1 MRNPPRDF
9 CHLCDTEPQRK
20 VKRKMHT
27 EVLTRMSLFEGCE
40 AEALHQLLREAPNSL
55 RIYKEGEY
63 IARQGDACRSL
74 FILMKGNVKT
84 QMENAE
90 GKQLTIDWIKAPD
103 ILAPAFIYAS
113 ENRFPVNVEATELCE
128 VLVMDRTRFEAFMH
142 AQPAVMRN
150 FIAIISDRSLFL
162 SRKLNEFALQSLKSR
177 LLNYLQMHGGIHNQQ
192 EVAFI
197 LGVARPSL
205 ARALSELIAEGKIT
219 MTGKQ
224 VVLNAP
230 E

>member
-1 MRNPPRDF
+1 
-9 CHLCDTEPQRK
+9 
-20 VKRKMHT
+20 
-27 EVLTRMSLFEGCE
+27 MSLFEGCE

-150 FIAIISDRSLFL
+150 LIAIISDRSLFL

>member
-1 MRNPPRDF
+1 
-9 CHLCDTEPQRK
+9 
-20 VKRKMHT
+20 MHT

-63 IARQGDACRSL
+63 IACQGDACRSL

-177 LLNYLQMHGGIHNQQ
+177 LLNYLQIHGGIHNQQ

>member
-1 MRNPPRDF
+1 
-9 CHLCDTEPQRK
+9 
-20 VKRKMHT
+20 
-27 EVLTRMSLFEGCE
+27 MSLFEGCE
-40 AEALHQLLREAPNSL
+40 KEALHQLLREAPNSL

-128 VLVMDRTRFEAFMH
+128 VLVMDRARFEAFMH

-177 LLNYLQMHGGIHNQQ
+177 LLNYLQMHGCIHNQQ

-224 VVLNAP
+224 VVLNTP
-230 E
+230 K

>member
-1 MRNPPRDF
+1 
-9 CHLCDTEPQRK
+9 
-20 VKRKMHT
+20 MHT

-63 IARQGDACRSL
+63 ITRQGDACRSL

-224 VVLNAP
+224 VVLNDP

>member
-1 MRNPPRDF
+1 
-9 CHLCDTEPQRK
+9 
-20 VKRKMHT
+20 MHT
-27 EVLTRMSLFEGCE
+27 EVLTRMSLFERCE

>member
-1 MRNPPRDF
+1 
-9 CHLCDTEPQRK
+9 
-20 VKRKMHT
+20 MHT

-219 MTGKQ
+219 MMGKQ

>member
-1 MRNPPRDF
+1 
-9 CHLCDTEPQRK
+9 
-20 VKRKMHT
+20 
-27 EVLTRMSLFEGCE
+27 MSLFEGCE
-40 AEALHQLLREAPNSL
+40 KEALHQLLREAPNSL

-128 VLVMDRTRFEAFMH
+128 VLVMDRARFEAFMH

-224 VVLNAP
+224 VVLNTP

>member
-1 MRNPPRDF
+1 
-9 CHLCDTEPQRK
+9 
-20 VKRKMHT
+20 MHT

-142 AQPAVMRN
+142 AQPTVMRN

>member
-1 MRNPPRDF
+1 
-9 CHLCDTEPQRK
+9 
-20 VKRKMHT
+20 MHT
-27 EVLTRMSLFEGCE
+27 EVLNRMSLFEGCDP
-40 AEALHQLLREAPNSL
+40 EALSQLLREAPNSL
-55 RIYKEGEY
+55 RTYKEGEF
-63 IARQGDACRSL
+63 IARQGDVCRSL
-74 FILMKGNVKT
+74 FILMKGNVRT

-90 GKQLTIDWIKAPD
+90 GKQLTIDRIKAPD

-128 VLVMDRTRFEAFMH
+128 VLVMDRKRFENFMH

-177 LLNYLQMHGGIHNQQ
+177 LLNYLKMHGGIHNQQ

-205 ARALSELIAEGKIT
+205 ARALAELIAEGKIT
-219 MTGKQ
+219 MSGKQ
-224 VVLNAP
+224 VILHTAG
-230 E
+230 

>member
-1 MRNPPRDF
+1 
-9 CHLCDTEPQRK
+9 
-20 VKRKMHT
+20 MHT
-27 EVLTRMSLFEGCE
+27 EVLKQMSLFEGCDM
-40 AEALHQLLREAPNSL
+40 EALYQLLREAPNSL
-55 RIYKEGEY
+55 RTYKEGEY

-128 VLVMDRTRFEAFMH
+128 VLVMDRARFEAFMH

-224 VVLNAP
+224 VVLNTP

>member
-1 MRNPPRDF
+1 
-9 CHLCDTEPQRK
+9 
-20 VKRKMHT
+20 MHT
-27 EVLTRMSLFEGCE
+27 EVLTQMSLFEGCE
-40 AEALHQLLREAPNSL
+40 KEALHQLLREAPNSL

-128 VLVMDRTRFEAFMH
+128 VLVMDRARFEAFMH

-177 LLNYLQMHGGIHNQQ
+177 LLNYVQMHGGIHNQQ

-224 VVLNAP
+224 VVLNTP

>member
-1 MRNPPRDF
+1 
-9 CHLCDTEPQRK
+9 
-20 VKRKMHT
+20 
-27 EVLTRMSLFEGCE
+27 MSLFEGCE

-224 VVLNAP
+224 VVLNDP

>member
-1 MRNPPRDF
+1 
-9 CHLCDTEPQRK
+9 
-20 VKRKMHT
+20 
-27 EVLTRMSLFEGCE
+27 MSLFEGCE

-55 RIYKEGEY
+55 RTYKEGEY

-113 ENRFPVNVEATELCE
+113 ESRFPVNVEATELCE

-224 VVLNAP
+224 VVLNTP

>member
-1 MRNPPRDF
+1 
-9 CHLCDTEPQRK
+9 
-20 VKRKMHT
+20 MHT

-205 ARALSELIAEGKIT
+205 ARSLSELIAEGKIT

>member
-1 MRNPPRDF
+1 
-9 CHLCDTEPQRK
+9 
-20 VKRKMHT
+20 MHT

-55 RIYKEGEY
+55 RIYKKGEY

>member
-1 MRNPPRDF
+1 
-9 CHLCDTEPQRK
+9 
-20 VKRKMHT
+20 
-27 EVLTRMSLFEGCE
+27 MSLFEGCE

-55 RIYKEGEY
+55 RTYKEGEY

>member
-1 MRNPPRDF
+1 
-9 CHLCDTEPQRK
+9 
-20 VKRKMHT
+20 
-27 EVLTRMSLFEGCE
+27 MSLFEGCE

-128 VLVMDRTRFEAFMH
+128 VLVMDRARFEAFMH

-224 VVLNAP
+224 VVLNVPA
-230 E
+230 

>member
-1 MRNPPRDF
+1 
-9 CHLCDTEPQRK
+9 
-20 VKRKMHT
+20 MHT

-224 VVLNAP
+224 VVLNAL

>member
-1 MRNPPRDF
+1 
-9 CHLCDTEPQRK
+9 
-20 VKRKMHT
+20 MHT

-142 AQPAVMRN
+142 AQLAVMRN

-224 VVLNAP
+224 VVLNVP

>member
-1 MRNPPRDF
+1 
-9 CHLCDTEPQRK
+9 
-20 VKRKMHT
+20 
-27 EVLTRMSLFEGCE
+27 MSLFEGCE

-128 VLVMDRTRFEAFMH
+128 VLVMDRARFEAFMH

-224 VVLNAP
+224 VVLNVP

>member
-1 MRNPPRDF
+1 
-9 CHLCDTEPQRK
+9 
-20 VKRKMHT
+20 MHT

-40 AEALHQLLREAPNSL
+40 KEALHQLLREAPNSL

-224 VVLNAP
+224 VVLNTP

>member
-1 MRNPPRDF
+1 
-9 CHLCDTEPQRK
+9 
-20 VKRKMHT
+20 
-27 EVLTRMSLFEGCE
+27 MSLFEGCE

-128 VLVMDRTRFEAFMH
+128 VLVMDRARFEAFMH
-142 AQPAVMRN
+142 AQPTVMRN

-224 VVLNAP
+224 VVLNVP

>member
-1 MRNPPRDF
+1 
-9 CHLCDTEPQRK
+9 
-20 VKRKMHT
+20 MHT

-113 ENRFPVNVEATELCE
+113 ENRFPVNVEVTELCE

>member
-1 MRNPPRDF
+1 
-9 CHLCDTEPQRK
+9 
-20 VKRKMHT
+20 
-27 EVLTRMSLFEGCE
+27 MSLFEGCE

-128 VLVMDRTRFEAFMH
+128 VLVADRTRFEAFMH

>member
-1 MRNPPRDF
+1 
-9 CHLCDTEPQRK
+9 
-20 VKRKMHT
+20 MHT

-177 LLNYLQMHGGIHNQQ
+177 LLNYLQMHGGVHNQQ

>member
-1 MRNPPRDF
+1 
-9 CHLCDTEPQRK
+9 
-20 VKRKMHT
+20 
-27 EVLTRMSLFEGCE
+27 MSLFEGCE

-142 AQPAVMRN
+142 AQPTVMRN

-224 VVLNAP
+224 VVLNVP

>member
-1 MRNPPRDF
+1 
-9 CHLCDTEPQRK
+9 
-20 VKRKMHT
+20 MHT
-27 EVLTRMSLFEGCE
+27 EVLKQMSLFEGCE

>member
-1 MRNPPRDF
+1 
-9 CHLCDTEPQRK
+9 
-20 VKRKMHT
+20 MHT
-27 EVLTRMSLFEGCE
+27 EVLNRMSLFEGCDP
-40 AEALHQLLREAPNSL
+40 EALSQLLREAPNSL
-55 RIYKEGEY
+55 RTYKEGEF
-63 IARQGDACRSL
+63 IARQGDVCRSL
-74 FILMKGNVKT
+74 FILMKGNVRT

-90 GKQLTIDWIKAPD
+90 GKQLTIDRIKAPD

-113 ENRFPVNVEATELCE
+113 ENVEATELCE
-128 VLVMDRTRFEAFMH
+128 VLVMDRKRFENFMH

-177 LLNYLQMHGGIHNQQ
+177 LLNYLKMHGGIHNQQ

-205 ARALSELIAEGKIT
+205 ARALAELIAEGKVT
-219 MTGKQ
+219 MSGKQ
-224 VVLNAP
+224 VILHTAG
-230 E
+230 

>member
-1 MRNPPRDF
+1 
-9 CHLCDTEPQRK
+9 
-20 VKRKMHT
+20 MHT

-113 ENRFPVNVEATELCE
+113 ENRFPVNLEATELCE